1 MVAPQIHIQILA
13 AELHYSFLLMYA
25 KVSYVFYVYVS
36 VEYHVSYFMLLLM
49 CVYNIATNSVTNF
62 TLCWIIAA
70 CSYIDSVQEAM
81 NIFISLSCD
90 SIVYVFICSI
100 CVLYTCCACV
110 VFIDAVAN
118 YYNIIL
124 NVITC

>member
-1 MVAPQIHIQILA
+1 
-13 AELHYSFLLMYA
+13 MYA

-36 VEYHVSYFMLLLM
+36 VEYHVSYFMLSLM
-49 CVYNIATNSVTNF
+49 CVYNVATSSVTNF

-90 SIVYVFICSI
+90 SIVYVFICSL
-100 CVLYTCCACV
+100 CVLYTRCSCV
-110 VFIDAVAN
+110 MFIDAVMN
-118 YYNIIL
+118 YYYNIIL